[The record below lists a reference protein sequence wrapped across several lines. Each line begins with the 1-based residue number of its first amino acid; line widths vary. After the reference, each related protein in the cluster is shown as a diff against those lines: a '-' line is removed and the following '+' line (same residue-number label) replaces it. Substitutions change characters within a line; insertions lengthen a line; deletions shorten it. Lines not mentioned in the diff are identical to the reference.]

1 MVFSRGFPLFLSFH
15 CFLLSFSLVI
25 SGVTSTAIYRLKKTW
40 AIVDKNT
47 MSIFEEL
54 NTLLSR
60 DNNFANFR
68 KALHKIQP
76 PALPYLGVYLTDMTF
91 VDQGNP
97 DLLTGTQLIN
107 FHKRRLL
114 SFVIREIQQYQQLPY
129 TYPRVDLIS
138 NYLTSLTFKS
148 EDECY
153 AQSLKIE
160 PREDTT
166 KLAAK
171 ANLPPGFDPPDSF
184 DFDYPESFP
193 FKDPDSEDNLSFMAC
208 PLLSFPTS
216 ACVFSPIFPLSS
228 SHGIAIR

>member
-1 MVFSRGFPLFLSFH
+1 
-15 CFLLSFSLVI
+15 
-25 SGVTSTAIYRLKKTW
+25 
-40 AIVDKNT
+40 

-97 DLLTGTQLIN
+97 DLLTNTQVRVFFSFIFFFFFFLSSFRVPTLSLSYHVKLVN

-129 TYPRVDLIS
+129 SYPKVDLIAD
-138 NYLTSLTFKS
+138 YLKTLKFKS
-148 EDECY
+148 EEECY

-160 PREDTT
+160 PREEAP
-166 KLAAK
+166 KVAVK
-171 ANLPPGFDPPDSF
+171 VNLLPGYETPSGFEF
-184 DFDYPESFP
+184 EYPENFP
-193 FKDPDSEDNLSFMAC
+193 FKEEDSEENLIFLVSSF
-208 PLLSFPTS
+208 PLLV
-216 ACVFSPIFPLSS
+216 AVNILQVFCI
-228 SHGIAIR
+228 

>member
-1 MVFSRGFPLFLSFH
+1 MPAFAILTEDLFRPFSPA
-15 CFLLSFSLVI
+15 LVI
-25 SGVTSTAIYRLKKTW
+25 SGITSTAIYRLKKTW
-40 AIVDKNT
+40 AIVDKNS

-97 DLLTGTQLIN
+97 DQLTGTQLIN

-129 TYPRVDLIS
+129 TYPKVDQVCD
-138 NYLTSLTFKS
+138 YLRTLTFKS
-148 EDECY
+148 EEECY

-166 KLAAK
+166 KLIAR
-171 ANLPPGFDPPDSF
+171 ANLPPGFDAPDNF
-184 DFDYPESFP
+184 DFAYPENFP
-193 FKDPDSEDNLSFMAC
+193 FRDPDSEDNLAFMVNSSFC
-208 PLLSFPTS
+208 
-216 ACVFSPIFPLSS
+216 C
-228 SHGIAIR
+228 

>member
-1 MVFSRGFPLFLSFH
+1 MGPKMNSV
-15 CFLLSFSLVI
+15 VI

-40 AIVDKNT
+40 ALVDKNT

-97 DLLTGTQLIN
+97 DLLTGTQVRSFCLFIFFFAAQALNFLFLPSSSKLVN

-129 TYPRVDLIS
+129 SYPKVDLIAD
-138 NYLTSLTFKS
+138 YLKTLKFKT
-148 EDECY
+148 EEECY

-160 PREDTT
+160 PREEAP
-166 KLAAK
+166 KVAVK
-171 ANLPPGFDPPDSF
+171 VNLLPGFEPPSGFEF
-184 DFDYPESFP
+184 DFPENFP
-193 FKDPDSEDNLSFMAC
+193 FKDEDSEDNL
-208 PLLSFPTS
+208 
-216 ACVFSPIFPLSS
+216 IFLV
-228 SHGIAIR
+228 